1 MTRVFLK
8 DMLDKKAIGTY
19 IIFLVLFYVGGDYL
33 LERDLDIF
41 KIDLGIRFVFFI
53 SFALMIT
60 VYFFIKSYIGSDKIL
75 PYYALIYDRKDVN
88 LSLLIA
94 LIIDSI
100 FRKLLFI
107 FIFLYLSGADYL
119 TYIFILISV
128 IIVCS
133 LSLVMN
139 ATNVGKIKK
148 VWFTILGFALISS
161 LYPLNQILENP
172 LHVLL
177 IYSSLSLI
185 YMFLIYKFYF
195 SSCFINSK
203 NDSLIKGFNIGNYFI
218 KFILS
223 ERVYLINTLFIII
236 LIVVVSLLLP
246 SPINMELAFA
256 VATINS
262 PLLSIFS
269 TEKGLRVY
277 EKTLPD
283 TYISLRRQYLTI
295 LIIYFLFVNG
305 LVLVLNI
312 NYLNIK
318 LILVFLIVN
327 ILDISISYILEKNF
341 TISEKKTDMA
351 VWKSPRK
358 YILSVIVFII
368 SFLGIAII

>member
-53 SFALMIT
+53 SFALMTT
-60 VYFFIKSYIGSDKIL
+60 VYFFIKSYTGSDKIL

-88 LSLLIA
+88 LNLLIA

-100 FRKLLFI
+100 FRKLSFI

-119 TYIFILISV
+119 TYIFIFISV

-148 VWFTILGFALISS
+148 VCFTILGFALIAF

-172 LHVLL
+172 LHILL

-185 YMFLIYKFYF
+185 YIFLIYKFYF

-203 NDSLIKGFNIGNYFI
+203 NDSLIKDFNIGNYFL

-246 SPINMELAFA
+246 SPINMALAFA

-305 LVLVLNI
+305 LVRE
-312 NYLNIK
+312 K
-318 LILVFLIVN
+318 L
-327 ILDISISYILEKNF
+327 YYKREKN
-341 TISEKKTDMA
+341 
-351 VWKSPRK
+351 
-358 YILSVIVFII
+358 
-368 SFLGIAII
+368 